1 MRGREG
7 DGGGAVKMFVIASSA
22 FARAGDA
29 SATTRGA
36 VIHLCVLGAR
46 SCLAT
51 TASGRA
57 RLVVV
62 DDRGGVIR
70 DDVVVEL
77 DGGAVEGDGRVE
89 RRARRPPYW
98 SAARTRD
105 GAALVGTSGNYVLEC
120 AYDVEAGAR
129 GESDWFQIIG
139 DALGPHTGYVRDVVA
154 TRDGRR
160 AWSCAC
166 NFAPRWNASGDGGT
180 YEPTSERETLE
191 LFTGDI
197 LSLALS
203 ERECEGVF
211 VFCGV
216 ADGTIRAF
224 DGTGSPPID
233 MGVVGGTSS
242 TFRGRVAAMCVVDD
256 ELLVSGCH
264 DGRVVVHDARVPS
277 APKIARGE
285 PLPGKVHDVCALED
299 GRILVAGE
307 FGLVAYEN
315 ARGRDGRLVV
325 VDDAFGGVRS
335 GARALA
341 LDESRVFVGT
351 ASGDVFAL
359 DAA

>member
-1 MRGREG
+1 ML
-7 DGGGAVKMFVIASSA
+7 VIASSA
-22 FARAGDA
+22 FVRAGDA

-36 VIHLCVLGAR
+36 VIHLCVLGTR

-216 ADGTIRAF
+216 ADGRFA
-224 DGTGSPPID
+224 P
-233 MGVVGGTSS
+233 S
-242 TFRGRVAAMCVVDD
+242 T
-256 ELLVSGCH
+256 
-264 DGRVVVHDARVPS
+264 ARD
-277 APKIARGE
+277 R
-285 PLPGKVHDVCALED
+285 H
-299 GRILVAGE
+299 R
-307 FGLVAYEN
+307 
-315 ARGRDGRLVV
+315 
-325 VDDAFGGVRS
+325 
-335 GARALA
+335 
-341 LDESRVFVGT
+341 
-351 ASGDVFAL
+351 
-359 DAA
+359 

>member
-1 MRGREG
+1 M
-7 DGGGAVKMFVIASSA
+7 
-22 FARAGDA
+22 
-29 SATTRGA
+29 
-36 VIHLCVLGAR
+36 LGTR

-89 RRARRPPYW
+89 RRGEAAAVLVGGERRRRGRL
-98 SAARTRD
+98 S
-105 GAALVGTSGNYVLEC
+105 GTSGNYVLEC

-139 DALGPHTGYVRDVVA
+139 DALGPHTGTFA
-154 TRDGRR
+154 TLSRRGDGRR

-203 ERECEGVF
+203 EREEGVF

-216 ADGTIRAF
+216 ADTILR
-224 DGTGSPPID
+224 P
-233 MGVVGGTSS
+233 S
-242 TFRGRVAAMCVVDD
+242 T
-256 ELLVSGCH
+256 
-264 DGRVVVHDARVPS
+264 ARD
-277 APKIARGE
+277 R
-285 PLPGKVHDVCALED
+285 H
-299 GRILVAGE
+299 R
-307 FGLVAYEN
+307 
-315 ARGRDGRLVV
+315 
-325 VDDAFGGVRS
+325 
-335 GARALA
+335 
-341 LDESRVFVGT
+341 
-351 ASGDVFAL
+351 
-359 DAA
+359 